1 MIFSPLRGII
11 TVIRWNAPDR
21 ERMCFFMRTPYEEE
35 RSYYAQGQVESLN
48 EYMTRTFL
56 WMVLG

>member
-1 MIFSPLRGII
+1 
-11 TVIRWNAPDR
+11 
-21 ERMCFFMRTPYEEE
+21 MRTPYEEE